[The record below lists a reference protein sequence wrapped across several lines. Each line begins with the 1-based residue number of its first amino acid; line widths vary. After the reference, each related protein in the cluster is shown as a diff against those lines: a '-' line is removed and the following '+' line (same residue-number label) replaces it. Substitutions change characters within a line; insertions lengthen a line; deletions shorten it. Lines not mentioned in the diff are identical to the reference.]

1 MTPRERVVAA
11 LNCRTPDRVP
21 VVEYLFS
28 PKLQQALLGY
38 TTPLYDG
45 PCQLALAHKL
55 GLDGMWVPI
64 NGFCGLEE
72 EVHPLGASYQD
83 EWGVTYVKN
92 GWPIMVQTDTPIKSR
107 ADWSRYRL
115 PKASAPH
122 RTAMLSAAVQANP
135 HELAIIAGFLG
146 PLTMMYWYLMDL
158 GTLSVTI
165 HDEPDL
171 VREMTAAF
179 TAWTLESAQL
189 VADLGGVDAFSIS
202 DDWGGTTS
210 LLMSPRH
217 LREFF
222 IPPFRDIVQ
231 GMKRLGLPVIM
242 HNDGR
247 IWDVLDDLVDT
258 GINAF
263 HPVER
268 AAGMDLARMKE
279 RYRGR
284 LCPIGNINNKTTMVT
299 GTPEDVRREA
309 LECLRIAAPGGGYIL
324 ATDHSLH
331 DDIPLENILA
341 YVGVARQNG
350 TYPFICSHEQP
361 PQTKAQRVAK

>member
-1 MTPRERVVAA
+1 MTPRERILTA
-11 LNCRTPDRVP
+11 LHCRIPDRVP
-21 VVEYLFS
+21 VMEYLFS
-28 PKLQQALLGY
+28 PKLQQTLLGY

-45 PCQLALAHKL
+45 PSQLKLAHQL
-55 GLDGMWVPI
+55 GLDGMWIGI

-92 GWPIMVQTDTPIKSR
+92 GWPIMVQTDTPIKNR
-107 ADWSRYRL
+107 ADWNGYAM
-115 PKASAPH
+115 PKARTAY
-122 RTAMLSAAVQANP
+122 RTAMLAEAIQANVN
-135 HELAIIAGFLG
+135 EIAIVAGMLG
-146 PLTMMYWYLMDL
+146 PFTMMYWYLMDL
-158 GTLSVTI
+158 ETLSLTI
-165 HDEPDL
+165 HDDPEL
-171 VREMTAAF
+171 VKEMLAAF
-179 TAWTLESAQL
+179 TTWTLESAQL
-189 VADLGGVDAFSIS
+189 IADLGSVDAISIS
-202 DDWGGTTS
+202 DDWGGTRS

-222 IPPFRDIVQ
+222 IPPFRDIVR
-231 GMKRLGLPVIM
+231 GLKKLGFPVIM

-258 GINAF
+258 GINAY

-268 AAGMDLARMKE
+268 AAGMDLATVKQ
-279 RYRGR
+279 RYQGR

-299 GTPEDVRREA
+299 GSADDVRHEA
-309 LECLRIAAPGGGYIL
+309 LECLKIAAPGGGYIL

-341 YVGVARQNG
+341 YIEVARQHG
-350 TYPFICSHEQP
+350 TYPLRLTAE
-361 PQTKAQRVAK
+361 

>member
-1 MTPRERVVAA
+1 MTTMSSRERVLTA
-11 LNCRTPDRVP
+11 LQCGIPDRVP

-28 PKLQQALLGY
+28 PKLQQTLLGY

-45 PCQLALAHKL
+45 PCQLEMAHRL
-55 GLDGMWVPI
+55 GLDGMWIPI
-64 NGFCGLEE
+64 NGFCGIEE
-72 EVHPLGASYQD
+72 EPHSIGSTFRD
-83 EWGVTYVKN
+83 EWGVTYLKN
-92 GWPIMVQTDTPIKSR
+92 GWPIMVQTDMPIKCR
-107 ADWSRYRL
+107 ADWNRYEI
-115 PKASAPH
+115 PKARTPH
-122 RTAMLSAAVQANP
+122 RIRMLAEAVKANS
-135 HELAIIAGFLG
+135 HDLAILAGFLG
-146 PLTMMYWYLMDL
+146 PFTMMYWYWMGLD
-158 GTLSVTI
+158 TLSLTI
-165 HDEPDL
+165 HDDPDL
-171 VREMTAAF
+171 VKEMLAAF
-179 TAWTLESAQL
+179 TCWTLEAAEL
-189 VADLGGVDAFSIS
+189 AANLGGVDAFNIS

-231 GMKRLGLPVIM
+231 GMKKLGLPVIM

-268 AAGMDLARMKE
+268 AAGMDLVQVKQ

-284 LCPIGNINNKTTMVT
+284 LCPIGNVNNKTTMVYGST
-299 GTPEDVRREA
+299 ADVRREA
-309 LECLRIAAPGGGYIL
+309 LECIQVAAPGGGYIL
-324 ATDHSLH
+324 GTDHSLH

-341 YVGVARQNG
+341 YIEVAREYGN
-350 TYPFICSHEQP
+350 YPLRFAP
-361 PQTKAQRVAK
+361 

>member
-1 MTPRERVVAA
+1 MKPRERVVTA
-11 LNCRTPDRVP
+11 LHCRTPDRVP

-28 PKLQQALLGY
+28 PKLQQALLGH

-45 PCQLALAHKL
+45 PSQLALAHQL
-55 GLDGMWVPI
+55 GLDGMWIPI
-64 NGFCGLEE
+64 NGFCGVEE
-72 EVHPLGASYQD
+72 EVHPMGACYQD
-83 EWGVTYVKN
+83 EWGVTYLKH
-92 GWPIMVQTDTPIKSR
+92 GWPIMVQTNTPIKSR
-107 ADWSRYRL
+107 ADWSRYTM
-115 PKASAPH
+115 PKARTPH
-122 RTAMLSAAVQANP
+122 RTAMLSAAVNANP
-135 HELAIIAGFLG
+135 HDLAVIAGFLG
-146 PLTMMYWYLMDL
+146 PFTMMYWYLMDL
-158 GTLSVTI
+158 ETLSLTI
-165 HDEPDL
+165 HDDPDL

-179 TAWTLESAQL
+179 TAWTLEAAQL

-222 IPPFRDIVQ
+222 LPPFRHLVQ

-268 AAGMDLARMKE
+268 AAGMDLARVKE

-284 LCPIGNINNKTTMVT
+284 LCPIGNINNKTTLVT
-299 GTPEDVRREA
+299 GTPEAVRREA

-341 YVGVARQNG
+341 YVGLAREHGN
-350 TYPFICSHEQP
+350 YPLRLP
-361 PQTKAQRVAK
+361 PETVEDPSR

>member
-1 MTPRERVVAA
+1 
-11 LNCRTPDRVP
+11 
-21 VVEYLFS
+21 
-28 PKLQQALLGY
+28 
-38 TTPLYDG
+38 
-45 PCQLALAHKL
+45 
-55 GLDGMWVPI
+55 
-64 NGFCGLEE
+64 
-72 EVHPLGASYQD
+72 
-83 EWGVTYVKN
+83 
-92 GWPIMVQTDTPIKSR
+92 
-107 ADWSRYRL
+107 
-115 PKASAPH
+115 
-122 RTAMLSAAVQANP
+122 
-135 HELAIIAGFLG
+135 
-146 PLTMMYWYLMDL
+146 MDL
-158 GTLSVTI
+158 ETLSLTI
-165 HDEPDL
+165 QDDPDL
-171 VREMTAAF
+171 VHEMTAAF

-222 IPPFRDIVQ
+222 IPPYRDIVQ

-247 IWDVLDDLVDT
+247 IWDVLDDLADT

-268 AAGMDLARMKE
+268 AAGMDLAQVKE

-341 YVGVARQNG
+341 YVGVVKENG
-350 TYPFICSHEQP
+350 TYPCL
-361 PQTKAQRVAK
+361 